1 MGSPFSS
8 STPLYGDLTG
18 LPLGDRVV
26 KVNPLEEEK
35 LTLLDHIKKLENDIA
50 KLCKELTLMKENE
63 CILKKNISELF
74 NTAKVENERNLRRID
89 ELQDELDNFRFRRG
103 TQSMPERK
111 RSREQ
116 EQVETKRARPDRSP
130 DRSRCRDY
138 KPLRSIDRHHDRF
151 RTERERSNSA
161 DRRRSR
167 ERDHYRHQAAQRPGR
182 NRENDRL
189 GRNVKVDRCQSDNLK
204 IEIRNERASYGK
216 EEDER
221 TYRSEDAH
229 VASSEH
235 KMKDELPIEV
245 SLNSSASK
253 RRRCVIKMIN

>member
-26 KVNPLEEEK
+26 KLEEEK